1 MLGGF
6 ILTNR
11 DLGHRADV
19 VLLVVGDKPSNQS
32 SVQTRDIEVERTAT
46 ANNVRPDDRIWWK
59 GRYCY
64 VTPAKY
70 ADMTAAERAAIALR
84 PGVHWDI
91 RLRIVTLGRAR
102 KLAKA

>member
-6 ILTNR
+6 VLTNR

-19 VLLVVGDKPSNQS
+19 VLLVAGDKHPGQL

-46 ANNVRPDDRIWWK
+46 ANNVAPGDRIWWK
-59 GRYCY
+59 GRFCY

-70 ADMTAAERAAIALR
+70 ADMSAAERAAIALR

-102 KLAKA
+102 KLAK